1 MRLDD
6 PLMLQ
11 RAERS
16 RELTL
21 EGLGL
26 QQAGRLDEARGSFV
40 LALAANPADQAALY
54 SLAAVDSAQGRHA
67 QALKTADRLTELYPE
82 FALGHLARSQLLSVM
97 GQLAEALAAVERALE
112 IDAGLAGA
120 AEHRQQ
126 LQAALGQT
134 TEQPPAPFDA
144 IAQLSLA
151 GLNAQHAGQLAE
163 AQRCFER
170 VLALDPH
177 NYVALYSTG
186 LMAVNAGE
194 ALRAREYLGR
204 AISAHPDKTAP
215 RLARATAL
223 GAQGLYDDALA
234 DLDAAIATDP
244 MCKEAYNNKATL
256 LHTIHRKRDAM
267 ETLQVAYQRFPTD
280 ERVLGNLGYLLTEFN
295 EHSQAAQIFTDLLK
309 QKPDY
314 DYAKGLRF
322 YAKLHACD
330 WTNYEDE
337 RQEIIADV
345 RAGKRVINPLAFLAL
360 SDDPA
365 DIRKCAEMFGAHK
378 YPASPNP
385 LWRGEKYHH
394 GRKRVAFLSADFRE
408 HPVGYLLIGVIE
420 QLDKKQIESIGV
432 MVGPRDSSTLYT
444 RYRNAFDH
452 YWDAADKTS
461 GEIARMLR
469 AFEVDVLIDL
479 SGYTAG
485 TRLEVLA
492 ERVAP
497 VQMTYLGYPGTLGV
511 PYVDYLIADRVVIPE
526 ESRQFYSEE
535 VLYLLGCYLPRDKI
549 EVPESLTPS
558 RESVGLKKFERVFCA
573 FNHEYKI
580 TPGVFAEWM
589 GRLRE
594 SPGSALW
601 LRNHNATAKANLVK
615 EAERCGVSG
624 DRLVFAERTPRVEDH
639 LARFRLAE
647 EFWDTFPY
655 GGHTTASDAMSM
667 HAIIVP
673 KSGRSLQSRVSH
685 SLTTA
690 NTGTESVNS
699 NHTSTSPA
707 SLQSLLTQ
715 QEFNHDPK
723 SINPNPD
730 F

>member
-1 MRLDD
+1 MKLDD
-6 PLMLQ
+6 PLLLA

-21 EGLGL
+21 EGLAL
-26 QQAGRLDEARGSFV
+26 QHAGKLDEAYGRFM
-40 LALAANPADQAALY
+40 LALAANPTDQAALY
-54 SLAAVDSAQGRHA
+54 SIAAVESARGHPA
-67 QALKTADRLTELYPE
+67 QALRHADRLVELYPD
-82 FALGHLARSQLLSVM
+82 FALGHLARSQLLSVVGRM
-97 GQLAEALAAVERALE
+97 PEALQAVERALS
-112 IDAGLAGA
+112 IDPQLAGA
-120 AEHRQQ
+120 ADHRSRIQV
-126 LQAALGQT
+126 ALGQLSSQT
-134 TEQPPAPFDA
+134 AALPDP
-144 IAQLSLA
+144 IAQLCLE
-151 GLNAQHAGQLAE
+151 GLNAQHAGQLEE
-163 AQRCFER
+163 ARQCFER
-170 VLALDPH
+170 VLAADPA
-177 NYVALYSTG
+177 NYVALYSLG
-186 LMAVNAGE
+186 LMAVNAGNTE
-194 ALRAREYLGR
+194 LARDLLGR
-204 AISAHPDKTAP
+204 AIAAHPDKPAP
-215 RLARATAL
+215 RVARATTL
-223 GAQGLYDDALA
+223 GAVGLYDDAIA
-234 DLDAAIATDP
+234 DLDAAIAVDP
-244 MCKEAYNNKATL
+244 MCKEAYNNKATI
-256 LHTIHRKRDAM
+256 LHTLHRKRDAM
-267 ETLQVAYQRFPTD
+267 LTLQAAYERFPTD

-295 EHSQAAQIFTDLLK
+295 EHTKAAQIFTDLLK
-309 QKPDY
+309 QQPEY

-378 YPASPNP
+378 YPESPNP

-394 GRKRVAFLSADFRE
+394 RRKRVAFLSADFRE

-432 MVGPRDSSTLYT
+432 MVGPRDGSSLYT

-535 VLYLLGCYLPRDKI
+535 VLYLPGCYLPRDKI

-558 RESVGLKKFERVFCA
+558 RESVGLEKFERVFCA

-580 TPGVFAEWM
+580 TPGLFAEWM

-594 SPGSALW
+594 RPGSALW
-601 LRNHNATAKANLVK
+601 LRNHNATAKANLVR
-615 EAERCGVSG
+615 EAERCGVAG
-624 DRLVFAERTPRVEDH
+624 KRLVFAARTPRVEDH

-655 GGHTTASDAMSM
+655 GGHTTASDALETDTPINARPGM
-667 HAIIVP
+667 AF
-673 KSGRSLQSRVSH
+673 QSRVAQSIKISNKNFISVKH
-685 SLTTA
+685 FTLLA
-690 NTGTESVNS
+690 NV
-699 NHTSTSPA
+699 
-707 SLQSLLTQ
+707 
-715 QEFNHDPK
+715 
-723 SINPNPD
+723 PNPENFTD
-730 F
+730 PYKTTNKYLKQEQ